1 MLDKPVYI
9 IPLHQNQNSL
19 TFSITG
25 KSIVLVAIID
35 YPNPDPEN
43 HMYPHMLVFNDG
55 TGINLGRLLQVSINR
70 PFNPGKEDIIYKDK
84 NLQKSLMFRERQ
96 LNEES
101 IRLTSKIGLSE
112 LLNITHDHTA
122 LIQADPIKIAS
133 LKSTICSD
141 DKWRTFFCY
150 VFTMLLRF
158 YIIANILIQDKI
170 LKNIEIQVIEN
181 E

>member
-1 MLDKPVYI
+1 MKHIKNSEQKNIKFKGELWPPNSYFEQLKNLYKMLDKPVYI
-9 IPLHQNQNSL
+9 IPLHQNKNSL

-25 KSIVLVAIID
+25 KAIVLVAIID

-84 NLQKSLMFRERQ
+84 KLQKSLMFRKRQ

-101 IRLTSKIGLSE
+101 IRLTSKIALGE
-112 LLNITHDHTA
+112 LLNITHDHKA
-122 LIQADPIKIAS
+122 LIQVLTSSPS
-133 LKSTICSD
+133 
-141 DKWRTFFCY
+141 
-150 VFTMLLRF
+150 
-158 YIIANILIQDKI
+158 
-170 LKNIEIQVIEN
+170 
-181 E
+181 

>member
-1 MLDKPVYI
+1 MNHIKNSEQKNIKFKGELWPPNNYFEQLENLYKMLDKPVYI

-43 HMYPHMLVFNDG
+43 YMYPHMLVFNDG
-55 TGINLGRLLQVSINR
+55 TGINLGRLLQVSIIR

-84 NLQKSLMFRERQ
+84 KLQNSLMFRERQ

-101 IRLTSKIGLSE
+101 IHLASKIGLGE
-112 LLNITHDHTA
+112 LLNITHDHKA
-122 LIQADPIKIAS
+122 LIQVIK
-133 LKSTICSD
+133 
-141 DKWRTFFCY
+141 
-150 VFTMLLRF
+150 
-158 YIIANILIQDKI
+158 
-170 LKNIEIQVIEN
+170 N